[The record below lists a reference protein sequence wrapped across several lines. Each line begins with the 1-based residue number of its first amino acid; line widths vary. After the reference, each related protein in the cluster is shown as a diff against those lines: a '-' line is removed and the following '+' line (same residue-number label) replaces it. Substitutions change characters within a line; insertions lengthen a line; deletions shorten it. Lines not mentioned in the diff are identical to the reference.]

1 MDLMVGVSC
10 GIVGV
15 ASFGVTYRVLGYGFL
30 VWVRHISQSWR
41 KVTALLSESRYTL
54 YVGMTWTCL
63 CRHTYEKLTTAPT
76 LHLLAF
82 LGG

>member
-41 KVTALLSESRYTL
+41 KVTALLSESR
-54 YVGMTWTCL
+54 
-63 CRHTYEKLTTAPT
+63 
-76 LHLLAF
+76 
-82 LGG
+82 